1 MRVTLVG
8 GMDRL
13 EPHYRREAKKSG
25 HELKTFFQYEN
36 GMEAKIGTTDAMVVF
51 TGKVSHS
58 ARNHA
63 CAVARELGI
72 PLVQCHSCGVS
83 SLRECLAGLAEL
95 VQNEG

>member
-1 MRVTLVG
+1 MRVTLIG

-25 HELKTFFQYEN
+25 HELRVFSQYET
-36 GMEAKIGTTDAMVVF
+36 GMEAKMGSTDAVVVF

-63 CAVARELGI
+63 YHAAKELGI
-72 PLVQCHSCGVS
+72 PLLQCHSCGVS
-83 SLRECLAGLAEL
+83 SFRECLECLKVPET
-95 VQNEG
+95 VH